1 MADQGFNKAGST
13 GIPHLINA
21 MRFSSQGL
29 KSAFIKE
36 SAFRQE
42 LMMLLLVLPSGAY
55 FARSLGLFIAL
66 CCAGL
71 FLLTIEL
78 LNSAIESTV
87 DRVGLKQHELS
98 KRAKDYG
105 SAAVMLSL
113 FIVALVWGYILY
125 TGMMTA

>member
-1 MADQGFNKAGST
+1 
-13 GIPHLINA
+13 
-21 MRFSSQGL
+21 
-29 KSAFIKE
+29 
-36 SAFRQE
+36 
-42 LMMLLLVLPSGAY
+42 MLLFVLPSGAY

-66 CCAGL
+66 CCTCL

-78 LNSAIESTV
+78 LNSGIESAV
-87 DRVGLKQHELS
+87 DRVGLEQHELS
-98 KRAKDYG
+98 KMAKDYG